1 MEIIFELVFEQIFK
15 FDLVKMC
22 GSLLSKFEGPN
33 NAVEPEKNTLGDL
46 KCVKSTKE
54 DATGDK
60 IYFED
65 RDLWKAADSMSD
77 QRQGK
82 TSRNSNEELLEEKTN
97 ELNPEKPVLPAI
109 NSRENTKPI
118 VARNQEHLLESA
130 REILGVR
137 ANDECS
143 SFNTDAVH
151 PLSSVCSNLPDIKT
165 AVAFDIPASGERT
178 VYPPSR
184 VPRRLRKSRKVVPEI
199 NLLDM
204 KEKLRA
210 AEERKLKELEKIRGR
225 ARSRVGITRPHRAD
239 VCAQVTKEK
248 IAAKQIAAEKKR
260 IEEISK
266 RKEGGK
272 KASKGRNRIA
282 EAKAFAKSQLESTIG
297 RKLEETQQRKEK
309 KQKTVDK
316 QKKLKDKYAKKVK
329 ERVSINT

>member
-1 MEIIFELVFEQIFK
+1 MSLFGEILK

-33 NAVEPEKNTLGDL
+33 NAVETEKSILGDL
-46 KCVKSTKE
+46 KYVKSKKTN
-54 DATGDK
+54 ATGDK
-60 IYFED
+60 IHFED
-65 RDLWKAADSMSD
+65 GELWKAGDSLTD
-77 QRQGK
+77 QNQGK
-82 TSRNSNEELLEEKTN
+82 KSKSSNKEPPREKTN
-97 ELNPEKPVLPAI
+97 ELNPAKPVLPAI
-109 NSRENTKPI
+109 NSGKKTKPI
-118 VARNQEHLLESA
+118 VVRNQEEHLLESA

-137 ANDECS
+137 ANGECLS
-143 SFNTDAVH
+143 PNTVAVH
-151 PLSSVCSNLPDIKT
+151 PMSSVCSNLPGIKT
-165 AVAFDIPASGERT
+165 AVAFDIPATGEKT
-178 VYPPSR
+178 VYLPSR

-199 NLLDM
+199 NLQDM
-204 KEKLRA
+204 KEKMRA
-210 AEERKLKELEKIRGR
+210 AEERKLKELERIRGC
-225 ARSRVGITRPHRAD
+225 ARSRAGIIRPHRAD

-248 IAAKQIAAEKKR
+248 IAAKQAAAEKRR
-260 IEEISK
+260 IEEITK

-309 KQKTVDK
+309 KQKTIDK

>member
-1 MEIIFELVFEQIFK
+1 LEIIFELFEQIFK

-22 GSLLSKFEGPN
+22 GSLLSKFEGLN

-46 KCVKSTKE
+46 KCVKSKKE

-77 QRQGK
+77 QTQGK

-137 ANDECS
+137 ANDECA

-248 IAAKQIAAEKKR
+248 IAAKQVAAEKKR
-260 IEEISK
+260 IEEITK

-272 KASKGRNRIA
+272 K
-282 EAKAFAKSQLESTIG
+282 
-297 RKLEETQQRKEK
+297 
-309 KQKTVDK
+309 
-316 QKKLKDKYAKKVK
+316 
-329 ERVSINT
+329 SI